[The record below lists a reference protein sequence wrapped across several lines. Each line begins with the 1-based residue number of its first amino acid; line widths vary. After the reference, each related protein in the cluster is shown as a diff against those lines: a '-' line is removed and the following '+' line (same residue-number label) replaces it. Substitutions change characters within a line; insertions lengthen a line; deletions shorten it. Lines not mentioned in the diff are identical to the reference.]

1 MTGCI
6 VVLIICCF
14 MCLYR
19 VAFGP
24 TPSDRI
30 VANDILGILVVGF
43 CAIYSAV
50 SKQDLYMNIALAWAL
65 LSFIGTIALAKFL
78 EGKTYD
84 E

>member
-6 VVLIICCF
+6 IVLIICCF

-30 VANDILGILVVGF
+30 VANDILGIIVVGF
-43 CAIYSAV
+43 CAIYTVISE
-50 SKQDLYMNIALAWAL
+50 KDLYMNIALAWAL
-65 LSFIGTIALAKFL
+65 LSFVGTIALAKFL
-78 EGKTYD
+78 EGRTYD
-84 E
+84 D

>member
-19 VAFGP
+19 IAFGP

-30 VANDILGILVVGF
+30 VANDILGIIIVGF
-43 CAIYSAV
+43 CGIFSAL

-65 LSFIGTIALAKFL
+65 LSFIGSIALSKFL
-78 EGKTYD
+78 EGRTYD
-84 E
+84 D

>member
-6 VVLIICCF
+6 IVLIICCF

-30 VANDILGILVVGF
+30 VAIDILGIITVGF
-43 CAIYSAV
+43 CAIYSSI
-50 SKQDLYMNIALAWAL
+50 SKHDLYMNIALSWAL
-65 LSFIGTIALAKFL
+65 LSFTGTIALAKFL
-78 EGKTYD
+78 EGRTYD
-84 E
+84 D